1 MNLFR
6 KLANRTTPIDETALH
21 YIWLS
26 LACGFASAAA
36 RELISAYHGAG
47 AVYAE
52 EDFSSR
58 TDLSEPLRKRLSEK
72 DLSDAQ
78 EIYKACRE
86 KGIGILTYESDLY
99 PSRLRTLTNPPA
111 VLYYRGRI
119 TNLDCEPCVAVV
131 GTRSVSR
138 YGEEVTDWFGYELA
152 KSGAFVVSGLAKGA
166 DGIAHRAALR
176 AGGNT
181 VAVLGTAFD
190 RVYPLQ
196 NEGLFSEI
204 ESKGL
209 ILSEYYPGCIT
220 GGASFP
226 ERNRIISGISMCT
239 VVTEAGMT
247 SGALITA
254 RSAIAQN
261 RDVYAVPGSIL
272 VPGSDGTNHLIRG
285 GVECVTCPA
294 QVLEKYASYYP
305 TKLRITQHSYTYERR
320 AARENRTAPL
330 PTQPPPAAA
339 VPDGLPAVERRVYEC
354 IAASSAGL
362 VLDEIAAAL
371 KLPPSQLMPILS
383 DLEIQE
389 YIRSAEGGKY
399 LKV

>member
-181 VAVLGTAFD
+181 VAVLGTAID

-305 TKLRITQHSYTYERR
+305 TKLRITQHSYTYDRR
-320 AARENRTAPL
+320 AAGENRTAPL

>member
-6 KLANRTTPIDETALH
+6 KLANRTTPIDETALR

-181 VAVLGTAFD
+181 VAVLGTAID

>member
-1 MNLFR
+1 
-6 KLANRTTPIDETALH
+6 
-21 YIWLS
+21 
-26 LACGFASAAA
+26 
-36 RELISAYHGAG
+36 
-47 AVYAE
+47 
-52 EDFSSR
+52 
-58 TDLSEPLRKRLSEK
+58 
-72 DLSDAQ
+72 
-78 EIYKACRE
+78 
-86 KGIGILTYESDLY
+86 
-99 PSRLRTLTNPPA
+99 
-111 VLYYRGRI
+111 
-119 TNLDCEPCVAVV
+119 
-131 GTRSVSR
+131 
-138 YGEEVTDWFGYELA
+138 
-152 KSGAFVVSGLAKGA
+152 
-166 DGIAHRAALR
+166 
-176 AGGNT
+176 
-181 VAVLGTAFD
+181 
-190 RVYPLQ
+190 
-196 NEGLFSEI
+196 
-204 ESKGL
+204 
-209 ILSEYYPGCIT
+209 
-220 GGASFP
+220 
-226 ERNRIISGISMCT
+226 
-239 VVTEAGMT
+239 MT

>member
-181 VAVLGTAFD
+181 VAVLGTAID

-272 VPGSDGTNHLIRG
+272 VPGSDGTNHLIRS

>member
-26 LACGFASAAA
+26 LACGFASASA

-47 AVYAE
+47 AVYAQ
-52 EDFSSR
+52 EDFSDR
-58 TDLSEPLRKRLSEK
+58 AGLSDALRKRLLEK
-72 DLSDAQ
+72 DLTDAR

-86 KGIGILTYESDLY
+86 KDVGILTYESDLY

-176 AGGNT
+176 AGGST
-181 VAVLGTAFD
+181 VAVLGTAID
-190 RVYPLQ
+190 RVYPVQ
-196 NEGLFSEI
+196 NESLFSEI

-209 ILSEYYPGCIT
+209 ILSEYYPGCT
-220 GGASFP
+220 TSGASFP
-226 ERNRIISGISMCT
+226 ERNRIISGISLCT

-261 RDVYAVPGSIL
+261 HDVNAVPGSIF

-305 TKLRITQHSYTYERR
+305 TRLRITPRSYAYERR
-320 AARENRTAPL
+320 AAREERTQPL
-330 PTQPPPAAA
+330 PTRPPAVTAA
-339 VPDGLPAVERRVYEC
+339 PDGLSAGEKRVYDC
-354 IAASSAGL
+354 IAAAANGL

-371 KLPPSQLMPILS
+371 KLPPSQVMPLLS
-383 DLEIQE
+383 NLEIQE

-399 LKV
+399 LKA

>member
-26 LACGFASAAA
+26 LACGFASASA

-47 AVYAE
+47 AVYAQ
-52 EDFSSR
+52 EDFSDR
-58 TDLSEPLRKRLSEK
+58 AGLSDALRKRLLEK
-72 DLSDAQ
+72 DLTDAR

-86 KGIGILTYESDLY
+86 KDVGILTYESDLY

-176 AGGNT
+176 
-181 VAVLGTAFD
+181 
-190 RVYPLQ
+190 
-196 NEGLFSEI
+196 
-204 ESKGL
+204 
-209 ILSEYYPGCIT
+209 
-220 GGASFP
+220 
-226 ERNRIISGISMCT
+226 GISLCT

-261 RDVYAVPGSIL
+261 RDVYAVPGSIF

-305 TKLRITQHSYTYERR
+305 TRLRITPRSYAYERR
-320 AARENRTAPL
+320 AAREERTPPL
-330 PTQPPPAAA
+330 PTRPPAVTAA
-339 VPDGLPAVERRVYEC
+339 PDGLSAGEKRVYDC
-354 IAASSAGL
+354 IAAAANGL

-371 KLPPSQLMPILS
+371 KLPPSQVMPLLS
-383 DLEIQE
+383 NLEIQE

-399 LKV
+399 LKA

>member
-181 VAVLGTAFD
+181 VAVLGTAID

-362 VLDEIAAAL
+362 VLNEIAAAL

>member
-26 LACGFASAAA
+26 LACGFASASA

-47 AVYAE
+47 AVYAQ
-52 EDFSSR
+52 EDFSDR
-58 TDLSEPLRKRLSEK
+58 AGLSDALRKRLLEK
-72 DLSDAQ
+72 DLTDAR

-86 KGIGILTYESDLY
+86 KDVGILTYESDLY

-176 AGGNT
+176 AGGST
-181 VAVLGTAFD
+181 VAVLGTAID
-190 RVYPLQ
+190 RVYPVQ

-209 ILSEYYPGCIT
+209 ILSEYYPGCT
-220 GGASFP
+220 TSGASFP
-226 ERNRIISGISMCT
+226 ERNRIISGISLCT

-261 RDVYAVPGSIL
+261 RDVYAVPGSIF

-294 QVLEKYASYYP
+294 RYSKNTP
-305 TKLRITQHSYTYERR
+305 RITRPDCASHR
-320 AARENRTAPL
+320 ARMRM
-330 PTQPPPAAA
+330 
-339 VPDGLPAVERRVYEC
+339 
-354 IAASSAGL
+354 S
-362 VLDEIAAAL
+362 AAL
-371 KLPPSQLMPILS
+371 RARNARRRCPRVRRPLLRRPTACRQAKSGSTTASPPQPTVWCWMKSQP
-383 DLEIQE
+383 
-389 YIRSAEGGKY
+389 RSSCR
-399 LKV
+399 LHR

>member
-6 KLANRTTPIDETALH
+6 KLANRTTPIDETALR

-111 VLYYRGRI
+111 VFYYRGRI

-181 VAVLGTAFD
+181 VAVLGTAID

>member
-181 VAVLGTAFD
+181 VAVLGTAID

-320 AARENRTAPL
+320 AAWENRTAPL

>member
-181 VAVLGTAFD
+181 VAVLGTAID

-196 NEGLFSEI
+196 NEGRFSEI

>member
-1 MNLFR
+1 MSEL
-6 KLANRTTPIDETALH
+6 KYWL
-21 YIWLS
+21 WLS
-26 LACGFASAAA
+26 SLAGVRARTKRLLLELLGGVREIYFAPRGSFASISGLTEQECAALENKSFDRA
-36 RELISAYHGAG
+36 YRIMRSCDELGVDIKTIQDADYP
-47 AVYAE
+47 
-52 EDFSSR
+52 R
-58 TDLSEPLRKRLSEK
+58 RL
-72 DLSDAQ
+72 AA
-78 EIYKACRE
+78 IY
-86 KGIGILTYESDLY
+86 D
-99 PSRLRTLTNPPA
+99 PPA

-176 AGGNT
+176 AGGST
-181 VAVLGTAFD
+181 VAVLGTAID
-190 RVYPLQ
+190 RVYPVQ

-209 ILSEYYPGCIT
+209 ILSEYYPGCT
-220 GGASFP
+220 TSGASFP
-226 ERNRIISGISMCT
+226 ERNRIISGISLCT

-261 RDVYAVPGSIL
+261 RDVYAVPGSIF

-305 TKLRITQHSYTYERR
+305 TKLRITPRSYAYERR
-320 AARENRTAPL
+320 AAREERTPPL
-330 PTQPPPAAA
+330 PTRPPAVTAA
-339 VPDGLPAVERRVYEC
+339 PDGLSAGEKRVYDC
-354 IAASSAGL
+354 IAAAANGL

-371 KLPPSQLMPILS
+371 KLPPSQVMPLLS
-383 DLEIQE
+383 NLEIQE

-399 LKV
+399 LKA

>member
-26 LACGFASAAA
+26 LACGFASASA

-47 AVYAE
+47 AVYAQ
-52 EDFSSR
+52 EDFSDR
-58 TDLSEPLRKRLSEK
+58 AGLSDALRKRLLEK
-72 DLSDAQ
+72 DLTDAR

-86 KGIGILTYESDLY
+86 KDVGILTYESDLY

-176 AGGNT
+176 AGGST
-181 VAVLGTAFD
+181 VAVLGTAID
-190 RVYPLQ
+190 RVYPVQ

-209 ILSEYYPGCIT
+209 ILSEYYPGCT
-220 GGASFP
+220 NERRLVSRTQPHHQRHQPVHRRHRGGNDQRRAHHRPQRHRAEPRRLRRSRQYF
-226 ERNRIISGISMCT
+226 R
-239 VVTEAGMT
+239 AGQRRDESSHPRRRGVRDL
-247 SGALITA
+247 SGA
-254 RSAIAQN
+254 
-261 RDVYAVPGSIL
+261 
-272 VPGSDGTNHLIRG
+272 GTRKIR
-285 GVECVTCPA
+285 
-294 QVLEKYASYYP
+294 
-305 TKLRITQHSYTYERR
+305 
-320 AARENRTAPL
+320 
-330 PTQPPPAAA
+330 
-339 VPDGLPAVERRVYEC
+339 
-354 IAASSAGL
+354 L
-362 VLDEIAAAL
+362 VLPDQTAHHAAL
-371 KLPPSQLMPILS
+371 
-383 DLEIQE
+383 
-389 YIRSAEGGKY
+389 
-399 LKV
+399 VCV

>member
-26 LACGFASAAA
+26 LACGFASASA

-47 AVYAE
+47 AVYAQ
-52 EDFSSR
+52 EDFSDR
-58 TDLSEPLRKRLSEK
+58 AGLSDALRKRLLEK
-72 DLSDAQ
+72 DLTDAR

-86 KGIGILTYESDLY
+86 KDVGILTYESDLY

-176 AGGNT
+176 AGGST
-181 VAVLGTAFD
+181 VAVLGTAID
-190 RVYPLQ
+190 RVYPVQ

-209 ILSEYYPGCIT
+209 ILSEYYPGLYNER
-220 GGASFP
+220 APRFP
-226 ERNRIISGISMCT
+226 NAT
-239 VVTEAGMT
+239 
-247 SGALITA
+247 
-254 RSAIAQN
+254 
-261 RDVYAVPGSIL
+261 
-272 VPGSDGTNHLIRG
+272 
-285 GVECVTCPA
+285 
-294 QVLEKYASYYP
+294 
-305 TKLRITQHSYTYERR
+305 
-320 AARENRTAPL
+320 
-330 PTQPPPAAA
+330 
-339 VPDGLPAVERRVYEC
+339 
-354 IAASSAGL
+354 ASSA
-362 VLDEIAAAL
+362 ASACA
-371 KLPPSQLMPILS
+371 PSSPRR
-383 DLEIQE
+383 E
-389 YIRSAEGGKY
+389 
-399 LKV
+399 

>member
-181 VAVLGTAFD
+181 VAVLGTAID

-226 ERNRIISGISMCT
+226 ERNRIISGI
-239 VVTEAGMT
+239 
-247 SGALITA
+247 
-254 RSAIAQN
+254 SAIAQN

-339 VPDGLPAVERRVYEC
+339 VPDGLPAVARRVYEC

>member
-181 VAVLGTAFD
+181 VAVLGTAID

-339 VPDGLPAVERRVYEC
+339 VPDGLPAVERRVHEC

>member
-138 YGEEVTDWFGYELA
+138 YG
-152 KSGAFVVSGLAKGA
+152 
-166 DGIAHRAALR
+166 R
-176 AGGNT
+176 
-181 VAVLGTAFD
+181 
-190 RVYPLQ
+190 
-196 NEGLFSEI
+196 
-204 ESKGL
+204 
-209 ILSEYYPGCIT
+209 
-220 GGASFP
+220 
-226 ERNRIISGISMCT
+226 
-239 VVTEAGMT
+239 
-247 SGALITA
+247 
-254 RSAIAQN
+254 
-261 RDVYAVPGSIL
+261 GSYRL
-272 VPGSDGTNHLIRG
+272 VRL
-285 GVECVTCPA
+285 
-294 QVLEKYASYYP
+294 
-305 TKLRITQHSYTYERR
+305 
-320 AARENRTAPL
+320 
-330 PTQPPPAAA
+330 
-339 VPDGLPAVERRVYEC
+339 
-354 IAASSAGL
+354 
-362 VLDEIAAAL
+362 
-371 KLPPSQLMPILS
+371 
-383 DLEIQE
+383 
-389 YIRSAEGGKY
+389 
-399 LKV
+399 

>member
-181 VAVLGTAFD
+181 VAVLGTAID

-254 RSAIAQN
+254 RRAIAQN

>member
-6 KLANRTTPIDETALH
+6 KLANRTTPIEETALH

-181 VAVLGTAFD
+181 VAVLGTAID

>member
-181 VAVLGTAFD
+181 VAVLGTAID

-254 RSAIAQN
+254 RSAISQN

>member
-6 KLANRTTPIDETALH
+6 KLANRTTPIDEIALH

-181 VAVLGTAFD
+181 VAVLGTAID

>member
-181 VAVLGTAFD
+181 VAVLGTAID

-272 VPGSDGTNHLIRG
+272 VPGSDGTNHLLRG

>member
-78 EIYKACRE
+78 EINKACRE
-86 KGIGILTYESDLY
+86 KGLGILPYERDLY

-181 VAVLGTAFD
+181 VAVLGTAID

>member
-1 MNLFR
+1 MAVSRVRLRVRFGAR
-6 KLANRTTPIDETALH
+6 ADLGVSRRGRRLCAGGFFGPRRTLRRLAEAP
-21 YIWLS
+21 
-26 LACGFASAAA
+26 
-36 RELISAYHGAG
+36 AG
-47 AVYAE
+47 ERPDRRA
-52 EDFSSR
+52 
-58 TDLSEPLRKRLSEK
+58 
-72 DLSDAQ
+72 

-86 KGIGILTYESDLY
+86 KDVGILTFESDLY

-176 AGGNT
+176 AGGST
-181 VAVLGTAFD
+181 VAVLGTAID
-190 RVYPLQ
+190 RVYPVQ

-209 ILSEYYPGCIT
+209 ILSEYYPGCT
-220 GGASFP
+220 TSGTSFP
-226 ERNRIISGISMCT
+226 ERNRIISGISLCT

-261 RDVYAVPGSIL
+261 RDVYAVPGSIF

-305 TKLRITQHSYTYERR
+305 TKLRITPRSYAYERR
-320 AARENRTAPL
+320 TAREEHTMPL
-330 PTQPPPAAA
+330 PTRPPSVTAA
-339 VPDGLPAVERRVYEC
+339 PDGLSAGEKRVYDC
-354 IAASSAGL
+354 IAAAANGL

-371 KLPPSQLMPILS
+371 KLPPSQVMPLLS
-383 DLEIQE
+383 NLEIQE

-399 LKV
+399 LKA

>member
-181 VAVLGTAFD
+181 VAVLGTAID

-362 VLDEIAAAL
+362 VLDESAAAL

>member
-26 LACGFASAAA
+26 LACGFASASA

-47 AVYAE
+47 AVYAQ
-52 EDFSSR
+52 EDFSDR
-58 TDLSEPLRKRLSEK
+58 AGLSDALRKRLLEK
-72 DLSDAQ
+72 DLTDAR

-86 KGIGILTYESDLY
+86 KDVGILTYESDLY

-176 AGGNT
+176 AGGST
-181 VAVLGTAFD
+181 VAVLGTAID
-190 RVYPLQ
+190 RVYPVQ

-209 ILSEYYPGCIT
+209 ILSEYYPGCT
-220 GGASFP
+220 TSGASFP
-226 ERNRIISGISMCT
+226 ERNRIISGLT
-239 VVTEAGMT
+239 HGTLLVEGAKG
-247 SGALITA
+247 SGAMITVNFA
-254 RSAIAQN
+254 LEQG
-261 RDVYAVPGSIL
+261 RDVFAVPGSIYSPL
-272 VPGSDGTNHLIRG
+272 SAAPNA
-285 GVECVTCPA
+285 PA
-294 QVLEKYASYYP
+294 PTPSRIAGKSHAS
-305 TKLRITQHSYTYERR
+305 
-320 AARENRTAPL
+320 A
-330 PTQPPPAAA
+330 
-339 VPDGLPAVERRVYEC
+339 
-354 IAASSAGL
+354 
-362 VLDEIAAAL
+362 
-371 KLPPSQLMPILS
+371 
-383 DLEIQE
+383 
-389 YIRSAEGGKY
+389 
-399 LKV
+399 

>member
-181 VAVLGTAFD
+181 VAVLGTAID

-196 NEGLFSEI
+196 NEGLLSEI

>member
-181 VAVLGTAFD
+181 VAVLGTAID

-226 ERNRIISGISMCT
+226 ERNRISGISMCT